1 MVGGQD
7 EIRQERLI
15 ERETEVGGI
24 GPTYSAEQSDIEGTG
39 ACRMEI
45 VDYGRKYEI
54 FGSE

>member
-7 EIRQERLI
+7 EIRQERLN

-54 FGSE
+54 FGPE